1 MAGARALELPS
12 PNGDALSAAAFR
24 DFQRFLRD
32 HSGITLGD
40 GKRYLVQS
48 RLTQIL
54 PETGLGSLDALIE
67 ALVRG
72 RLPGKIHSRIV
83 DIMTTN
89 ETFWFRDR
97 AHFELLKERLLADL
111 SRQRFRTLRIWSAA
125 CSTGQEPYSIAIT
138 ALEAVREGR
147 LPRANL
153 RIVGTDLSQQ
163 VLKTA
168 AEAVYSDLSLS
179 RGLAEPIRQRYFQP
193 HVNGWQLKPE
203 VRALVRFQ
211 LFNLLKAYTA
221 LGRFDLIFC
230 RNVLIY
236 FTPETKRDILRRLAA
251 TLEPGGYLF
260 LSSTET
266 LPGPIEALQPLS
278 LQGKRVYRRPA

>member
-1 MAGARALELPS
+1 MAGARVLDLTS
-12 PNGDALSAAAFR
+12 PNGDTLSQTAFC
-24 DFQRFLRD
+24 DFQRFLHE

-48 RLTQIL
+48 RLSQIL

-72 RLPGKIHSRIV
+72 QLPEKVRSRIIDV
-83 DIMTTN
+83 MTTN

-97 AHFELLKERLLADL
+97 GHFELLKERLLADL
-111 SRQRFRTLRIWSAA
+111 SRQRFRPLRIWSAA

-168 AEAVYSDLSLS
+168 AGTVYSDLSLS
-179 RGLAEPIRQRYFQP
+179 RGLPEAIRQRYFQP
-193 HVNGWQLKPE
+193 HANGWRLKPE

-211 LFNLLKAYTA
+211 PFNLLKPCTA

-236 FTPETKRDILRRLAA
+236 FTPETKRDILQRLAA
-251 TLEPGGYLF
+251 ALEPGGYLF

-266 LPGPIEALQPLS
+266 LAEPVAALQPLS
-278 LQGKRVYRRPA
+278 LRGTWIYQRPA

>member
-1 MAGARALELPS
+1 MAGARVLDLMS
-12 PNGDALSAAAFR
+12 SDGDPLSQTAFC
-24 DFQRFLRD
+24 DFQRFLRE
-32 HSGITLGD
+32 HSGIILGD

-48 RLTQIL
+48 RLSQIL
-54 PETGLGSLDALIE
+54 PETGLGSLDALIG

-72 RLPGKIHSRIV
+72 RLPEKVRSRIIDV
-83 DIMTTN
+83 MTTN

-97 AHFELLKERLLADL
+97 GHFELLKERLLADL

-138 ALEAVREGR
+138 ALEAVREGW
-147 LPRANL
+147 LSRANL

-168 AEAVYSDLSLS
+168 ADAVYSDLSLS
-179 RGLAEPIRQRYFQP
+179 RGLPEPLRQRYFQP
-193 HVNGWQLKPE
+193 HANGWRLKPE

-211 LFNLLKAYTA
+211 PFNLLKPYTA

-236 FTPETKRDILRRLAA
+236 FTPETKRDILQRLAA
-251 TLEPGGYLF
+251 ALEPGGYLF

-266 LPGPIEALQPLS
+266 LPESVEALQPRS
-278 LQGKRVYRRPA
+278 LQGTRIYQRRD